1 MPWNNQGSGGAG
13 KGPWGSGPATPDL
26 EEILRRSQD
35 RLRNVLPGGSLGG
48 KGPRLIL
55 LAVIAIWGLSG
66 FFRVDPD
73 ELGVVLRP
81 SNRCSRRK
89 SPAST
94 VSISACG

>member
-1 MPWNNQGSGGAG
+1 MHHQYCGQLGKQGPDRSIAGNTSSRTLQDQAGAL
-13 KGPWGSGPATPDL
+13 ACRPDF
-26 EEILRRSQD
+26 R
-35 RLRNVLPGGSLGG
+35 
-48 KGPRLIL
+48 